1 MSDNQLAGTS
11 ADIYVGAEE
20 GCAGWFEGSECCAR
34 GSGANKLGVD
44 LEQGTEVQIRSR
56 VFEGIG
62 EGMARGKH
70 DMTYE
75 FKGRV

>member
-1 MSDNQLAGTS
+1 MSDSQLAGTS

-20 GCAGWFEGSECCAR
+20 GCAGWLEGSECCAR
-34 GSGANKLGVD
+34 GGGADKLGVD
-44 LEQGTEVQIRSR
+44 LEQGTEVQIQSR

-62 EGMARGKH
+62 EGTARGKH

-75 FKGRV
+75 FMDRL